1 MAMATHS
8 SILAW
13 RVPWTN
19 DSEELQSMGSQRIE
33 HNWAINTFTFNLNL
47 KSSSAIPFSENL
59 YSHLSSL
66 SLSFLICNMDQ

>member
-1 MAMATHS
+1 
-8 SILAW
+8 
-13 RVPWTN
+13 
-19 DSEELQSMGSQRIE
+19 MGSQRIE